1 MDNADIDCRGKPL
14 ATTYLQSAVQT
25 FETLGLPD
33 VFPTGVLFAVCLT
46 ATPTPTTVLL
56 RENATCLD
64 PVPRQSQS
72 SFRARNAIMTS
83 LIYSIAIS
91 MHRTLSAAALRSGTR
106 ACPPATT
113 ERDAISL
120 ACKAMKNWSRGGGLR
135 ETTPTH
141 RTQGHSHLFV
151 LPRVRPGILSMDQAI
166 VFASAPTSL

>member
-91 MHRTLSAAALRSGTR
+91 MHRTLSASCSLTFRDPGL
-106 ACPPATT
+106 PASKYGAGRFLFSVQSN
-113 ERDAISL
+113 EKLEPGWGPARNYRDESY
-120 ACKAMKNWSRGGGLR
+120 
-135 ETTPTH
+135 
-141 RTQGHSHLFV
+141 
-151 LPRVRPGILSMDQAI
+151 PGS
-166 VFASAPTSL
+166 